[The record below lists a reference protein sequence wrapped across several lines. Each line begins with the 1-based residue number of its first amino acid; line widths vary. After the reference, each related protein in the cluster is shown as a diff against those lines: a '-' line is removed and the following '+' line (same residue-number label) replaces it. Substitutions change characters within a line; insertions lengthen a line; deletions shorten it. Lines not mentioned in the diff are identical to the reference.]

1 MESFRNNNKTNNNTE
16 NSLGNSL
23 KSLNPF
29 SQSQKSTS
37 ETAIDDLK
45 SSMDKSFIKKES
57 QKPVSSIM
65 EKMSSVKPLES
76 VKKSLGNASEIS
88 KKSLTSVA
96 ETVSGESGTSFLKI
110 ILYIIVGVLLLAFIG
125 FNVFSYLA
133 EGTDF
138 LTNITAPIVNFFT
151 MITGNTAKT
160 AVSNTSTGS
169 QSIVDNLEKGTVG
182 TIDYIQKN
190 VKNVSDK
197 KQNQNLDKNKNITI
211 VSTENDDSLTDTKK
225 NTNEPE
231 PTRTNSL
238 NQGYCYIGKINDT
251 RYCAKVSGRDQ
262 CMSGDIYPS
271 MDICVN
277 PNLRT

>member
-1 MESFRNNNKTNNNTE
+1 MESFRNITNKKE
-16 NSLGNSL
+16 NSLGDTL

-29 SQSQKSTS
+29 SKSEKSTS

-45 SSMDKSFIKKES
+45 SSMNKSFIKRES
-57 QKPVSSIM
+57 IKPVSSIM
-65 EKMSSVKPLES
+65 EKMSSVRPVES
-76 VKKSLGNASEIS
+76 VKKSLGKASEIS
-88 KKSLTSVA
+88 KNSLTSVA
-96 ETVSGESGTSFLKI
+96 ENVSGESGTSFLKI
-110 ILYIIVGVLLLAFIG
+110 ILYIVVGVLLLAFIG

-190 VKNVSDK
+190 VKNISDK
-197 KQNQNLDKNKNITI
+197 NQNQNLDKNKNKTI
-211 VSTENDDSLTDTKK
+211 VSTENDDSLTDAKK
-225 NTNEPE
+225 NNNEPE

>member
-1 MESFRNNNKTNNNTE
+1 
-16 NSLGNSL
+16 
-23 KSLNPF
+23 
-29 SQSQKSTS
+29 
-37 ETAIDDLK
+37 
-45 SSMDKSFIKKES
+45 MDKSFIKKES

>member
-1 MESFRNNNKTNNNTE
+1 MESFRNNNNNTE

-76 VKKSLGNASEIS
+76 VKKSLGNVSEIS

-110 ILYIIVGVLLLAFIG
+110 ILYIVVGVLLLAFIG

-197 KQNQNLDKNKNITI
+197 KQNQNLDKNKNKTI
-211 VSTENDDSLTDTKK
+211 VSTENDDSLTDAKK